1 MPSEIMTTAEVAQYL
16 QVHPRT
22 LYKLIRQRQIPVFKL
37 GADYRFFRDAIEKWI
52 ADREGPTP
60 EIYQMSSHR

>member
-16 QVHPRT
+16 HVHPRT

-52 ADREGPTP
+52 NDREGPTP
-60 EIYQMSSHR
+60 EVYQMPSHR

>member
-52 ADREGPTP
+52 TDREGPTP